1 MRFKLS
7 TNPQM
12 VWSLV
17 VTLEIVER
25 RNTCSLGV
33 EVSQDLLGRF
43 SQSLHDMVGIELQM
57 INLTFFYDIL
67 RDIAMATN
75 FVAKLLTPPLYLSLW
90 HPETEWDNAVYMHN

>member
-75 FVAKLLTPPLYLSLW
+75 FVSFRTCSLGAEVSQDPL
-90 HPETEWDNAVYMHN
+90 D

>member
-75 FVAKLLTPPLYLSLW
+75 LW
-90 HPETEWDNAVYMHN
+90 